1 MGTKTLTITEEAY
14 ERLKDMKRSDE
25 SFTDLVLRL
34 TKGEEDVWKGCGE
47 WTDTGFAEAVEEER
61 ERFDTDMEERD
72 VFSG

>member
-72 VFSG
+72 VLSG